1 MTNPN
6 ISELLSTGIENRTGE
21 LVDNVATNTALLS
34 RLKDRKTGF
43 RPVSGGT
50 SIYQELAYA
59 ENSTFMFYDGTE
71 VLNVSASDV
80 ATAAEFAWKQ
90 AAVAV
95 VVSGKEE
102 RINSGK
108 ERTIDLVKAR
118 IENAMTTMT
127 NKMSEGVYSDGT
139 GTGGKQIGGLQ
150 YLVADAPT
158 NTVGG
163 INRSLYSFWANKVVS
178 GTTITA
184 ANIQSKM
191 NELYLQLVAGADRPD
206 LIVADNNF
214 YKLYLESLQ
223 AIQRVGP
230 ENKLAAAGFSVLKYM
245 DADVVLDGGYGGD
258 APTSHMYMLNTKYL
272 HYRPHKD
279 CNMVPLNPDR
289 FAVNQDAYVKLIGW
303 MGNMT
308 ISHSGKQGV
317 LTN

>member
-6 ISELLSTGIENRTGE
+6 ISELLTTAIESRTGE
-21 LVDNVATNTALLS
+21 LADNVAQGTALLL
-34 RLKDRKTGF
+34 RLSEKENVQ
-43 RPVSGGT
+43 PVSGGT
-50 SIYQELAYA
+50 SIYQELFYA

-80 ATAAEFAWKQ
+80 ITSADFAWKQ

-108 ERTIDLVKAR
+108 ERTLSLVKAR
-118 IENAMTTMT
+118 VKNAMTTMK
-127 NKMSEGVYSDGT
+127 NNISAGIYSDGT

-150 YLVADAPT
+150 YLVADTPT
-158 NTVGG
+158 NSVGG
-163 INRSLYSFWANKVVS
+163 IDGNAYSFWRNKVVS

-191 NELYLQLVAGADRPD
+191 NELYLQLVRGADRPD
-206 LIVADNNF
+206 LIIADNNF
-214 YKLYLESLQ
+214 YRLYLESLQ

-230 ENKLAAAGFSVLKYM
+230 ENKMAAAGFMTLKYM
-245 DADVVLDGGYGGD
+245 DADVVLDGGLGGD
-258 APTSHMYMLNTKYL
+258 APTNHMYMLNTNYL
-272 HYRPHKD
+272 HYRPHTD

-289 FAVNQDAYVKLIGW
+289 FAVNQDAHVKLIGW
-303 MGNMT
+303 MGNT
-308 ISHSGKQGV
+308 TCSNRSLQGV